1 MLEYSQT
8 VFVYLVS
15 ALHSIHVFCQT
26 GLPRGGGNRRYF
38 PGEPQIFK
46 GAHGAFIFMGWIF
59 TLFLYL
65 SLPLHVLHS
74 MSERFARIISNAFTV
89 SVDKLFDARRTN
101 TVN

>member
-1 MLEYSQT
+1 MS
-8 VFVYLVS
+8 FVKQAYRE
-15 ALHSIHVFCQT
+15 AGGT
-26 GLPRGGGNRRYF
+26 GDTSPGSPKLLRG
-38 PGEPQIFK
+38 PQIFK

-74 MSERFARIISNAFTV
+74 MSERFARIISNGFTV